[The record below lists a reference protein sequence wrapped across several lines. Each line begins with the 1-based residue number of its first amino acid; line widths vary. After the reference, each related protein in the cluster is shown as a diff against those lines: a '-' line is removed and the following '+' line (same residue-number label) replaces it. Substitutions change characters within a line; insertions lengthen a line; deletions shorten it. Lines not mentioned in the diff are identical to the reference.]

1 MEEQIIEIM
10 QKNFNF
16 MNEKF
21 QEMNERFDKMESK
34 FESKIDALD
43 KKFENKI
50 DALDKKFGNKIDV
63 LDKKFENKIDVLDK
77 KFDFKFEFIQ
87 KELKQIKE
95 KLVEHDKKFE
105 DYGMNKIPAL
115 FEGYQTNYELCKK
128 LQEKTDKMQEQVSIN
143 SLKISIL
150 EDNIN

>member
-1 MEEQIIEIM
+1 MEEKIIEIM
-10 QKNFNF
+10 QKNFNI

-21 QEMNERFDKMESK
+21 QEMNERFEGVNQRFDKMDSK

-43 KKFENKI
+43 KKFESKI
-50 DALDKKFGNKIDV
+50 DALDSKFESKIDT
-63 LDKKFENKIDVLDK
+63 LDK

-105 DYGMNKIPAL
+105 DYGMDKIPAL

-128 LQEKTDKMQEQVSIN
+128 LQEKTDKMQEQVNIN

-150 EDNIN
+150 EDKIS

>member
-1 MEEQIIEIM
+1 M
-10 QKNFNF
+10 
-16 MNEKF
+16 
-21 QEMNERFDKMESK
+21 DSK
-34 FESKIDALD
+34 FESKIDTLD
-43 KKFENKI
+43 NKI
-50 DALDKKFGNKIDV
+50 DA
-63 LDKKFENKIDVLDK
+63 LDK

-128 LQEKTDKMQEQVSIN
+128 FQEKTDKMQEQVNIN

-150 EDNIN
+150 EDKIS